1 MEETFIPQGAKPA
14 MGYDMSKFYGIDARG
29 IPFFYHISTSNLS
42 FIQTARD
49 LKSLG
54 INNNA
59 FFLSL
64 YNPDLA
70 DVDPF
75 SPNLTKE
82 QVQAIINECIIN
94 PWYFI
99 RECVRI
105 PEQGGGTGPGAGSK
119 FRLHR
124 GNLAACWC
132 FFRNI
137 DLYLV
142 IPRQCFKTHSMLAC
156 LNWAYIFGTSNSVFN
171 FSNKSQKDSDDNLR
185 KMKEQKDVLP
195 IYMQHRYG
203 IEIDESGDFKQVKGL
218 DNVRTMTNPVNGN
231 RIDSKPSA
239 ATEEKADGIG
249 RGNSAPIQFYDEVE
263 FTKYIGTIIMA
274 AGPAYV
280 RAAENAKKNG
290 AMYGRIF
297 ITTPGNIDSQ
307 PVKDSMSTREQAAVF
322 TERLYDMTEDDI
334 AAFMKANSRNGII
347 YIEFNYKQIGM
358 DEEWYQK
365 VCAVSN
371 WDKIKIKREVLLQR
385 IRGTSES
392 PFDPDDLDTINGFRK
407 EPIDEIMIN
416 KIFTLYVY
424 ERLDKTVPYI
434 LGVDCATGVNNDN
447 TVLMVIDP
455 YTLHPVACMKTPLA
469 DAVETAQNI
478 IHVVNRYIPKALVA
492 IESNHLGSAIIA
504 ILKRSSIAA
513 NLYYDIDKAMVP
525 DVETRLDKHG
535 MVMND
540 PNNRRFYGVATT
552 ATTRPMMM
560 QILLRHVAER
570 KSDFICRELIDDLN
584 NLIQKASGK
593 IEAAPGEHDDVVMA
607 YLIALFV
614 YYHGSKLTR
623 YGITKYDPRK
633 PIGEKVKKVETYA
646 DAYDALPDDLKQY
659 FPNPQGQ
666 QIYQSYGGLQI
677 DNVPKQ
683 NIEVNPSP
691 DYYQSERE
699 QYINTSS
706 GMRVGVINDEY
717 REKLH
722 SPYEEPSYDDYSG
735 AFDVCDI
742 LNSD

>member
-1 MEETFIPQGAKPA
+1 MEEAFIPQGAKPA

-59 FFLSL
+59 FFLAL

-334 AAFMKANSRNGII
+334 AAFMKANSRNGIV

-407 EPIDEIMIN
+407 EPIDEIMVN

-424 ERLDKTVPYI
+424 EKLDKTVPYI

-447 TVLMVIDP
+447 TVLMIIDP

-633 PIGEKVKKVETYA
+633 PTSEKVKKVETYA
-646 DAYDALPDDLKQY
+646 DAYDALPDELKQY

-666 QIYQSYGGLQI
+666 QLYQSYGGLQI
-677 DNVPKQ
+677 DDVPKQ
-683 NIEVNPSP
+683 HIDPNPPP
-691 DYYQSERE
+691 DYYHSERE

-722 SPYEEPSYDDYSG
+722 SPYEEAGYDDYSG

>member
-1 MEETFIPQGAKPA
+1 MEEVFIPQGAKPA
-14 MGYDMSKFYGIDARG
+14 MGYDMSKFYGIDSRG

-334 AAFMKANSRNGII
+334 AAFIKANSRNGII

-407 EPIDEIMIN
+407 EPIDEIMVN

-424 ERLDKTVPYI
+424 EKLDKTVPYI
-434 LGVDCATGVNNDN
+434 MGVDCATGVNNDN
-447 TVLMVIDP
+447 TVLMIIDP

-525 DVETRLDKHG
+525 DVETRLDKYG

-593 IEAAPGEHDDVVMA
+593 IEAAQGEHDDVVMA

-614 YYHGSKLTR
+614 YYHGSKLSR

-633 PIGEKVKKVETYA
+633 PIGESVKKVETYA
-646 DAYDALPDDLKQY
+646 DAYEALPDNLKQY

-666 QIYQSYGGLQI
+666 QLYQSYGGLQL
-677 DNVPKQ
+677 DDVPKQ
-683 NIEVNPSP
+683 HIDLNPPP
-691 DYYQSERE
+691 DYYHSERE

-722 SPYEEPSYDDYSG
+722 SPYEDSGYDDYSG

>member
-1 MEETFIPQGAKPA
+1 MEEVFIPQGAKPA
-14 MGYDMSKFYGIDARG
+14 MVYDMSKFYGIDSRG

-407 EPIDEIMIN
+407 EPIDEIMVN

-424 ERLDKTVPYI
+424 ENLDKTVPYI
-434 LGVDCATGVNNDN
+434 MGVDCATGVNNDN
-447 TVLMVIDP
+447 TVLMIIDP

-593 IEAAPGEHDDVVMA
+593 IEAAQGEHDDVVMA

-614 YYHGSKLTR
+614 YYHGSKLSR

-633 PIGEKVKKVETYA
+633 PIGEKAKKVETYA
-646 DAYDALPDDLKQY
+646 DAYEALPDNLKQY

-666 QIYQSYGGLQI
+666 QLYQSYGGLQL
-677 DNVPKQ
+677 DDVPKQ
-683 NIEVNPSP
+683 HIDLNPPP
-691 DYYQSERE
+691 DYYHSERE

-722 SPYEEPSYDDYSG
+722 SPYEEAGYDDYSG

>member
-1 MEETFIPQGAKPA
+1 MEEGFIPQGAKPA
-14 MGYDMSKFYGIDARG
+14 MGYDMSKFYGIDSRG

-407 EPIDEIMIN
+407 EPIDEIMVN

-424 ERLDKTVPYI
+424 EKLDKTVPYI
-434 LGVDCATGVNNDN
+434 MGVDCATGVNNDN
-447 TVLMVIDP
+447 TVLMIIDP

-593 IEAAPGEHDDVVMA
+593 IEAAQGEHDDVVMA

-614 YYHGSKLTR
+614 YYHGSKLSR

-633 PIGEKVKKVETYA
+633 PIRESVKKVETYA
-646 DAYDALPDDLKQY
+646 DAYEALPDNLKQY

-666 QIYQSYGGLQI
+666 QLYQSYGGLQL
-677 DNVPKQ
+677 DDVPKQ
-683 NIEVNPSP
+683 HIDLNPPP
-691 DYYQSERE
+691 DYYHSERE

-722 SPYEEPSYDDYSG
+722 SPYEDAGYDDYSG

>member
-1 MEETFIPQGAKPA
+1 MEEVFIPQGAKPA
-14 MGYDMSKFYGIDARG
+14 MGYDMSKFYGIDSRG

-49 LKSLG
+49 LKSLS

-99 RECVRI
+99 RECARI

-407 EPIDEIMIN
+407 EPIDEIMVN

-424 ERLDKTVPYI
+424 EKLDKTVPYI
-434 LGVDCATGVNNDN
+434 MGVDCATGVNNDN
-447 TVLMVIDP
+447 TVLMIIDP

-593 IEAAPGEHDDVVMA
+593 IEAAQGEHDDVVMA

-614 YYHGSKLTR
+614 YYHGSKLSR

-633 PIGEKVKKVETYA
+633 PIGESVKKVETYA
-646 DAYDALPDDLKQY
+646 DAYEALPDNLKQY

-666 QIYQSYGGLQI
+666 QLYQSYGGLQL
-677 DNVPKQ
+677 DDVPKQ
-683 NIEVNPSP
+683 HIDLNPPP
-691 DYYQSERE
+691 DYYHSERE

-722 SPYEEPSYDDYSG
+722 SPYEEAGYDDYSG

>member
-1 MEETFIPQGAKPA
+1 MEEVFIPQGAKPA
-14 MGYDMSKFYGIDARG
+14 MGYDMSKFYGIDSRG

-407 EPIDEIMIN
+407 EPIDEIMVN

-424 ERLDKTVPYI
+424 EKLDKTVPYI
-434 LGVDCATGVNNDN
+434 MGVDCATGVNNDN
-447 TVLMVIDP
+447 TVLMIIDP

-593 IEAAPGEHDDVVMA
+593 IEAAQGEHDDVVMA

-614 YYHGSKLTR
+614 YYHGSKLSR

-633 PIGEKVKKVETYA
+633 LIGESVKKVETYA
-646 DAYDALPDDLKQY
+646 DAYEALPDNLKQY

-666 QIYQSYGGLQI
+666 QLYQSYGGLQL
-677 DNVPKQ
+677 DDVPKQ
-683 NIEVNPSP
+683 HIDLNPPP
-691 DYYQSERE
+691 DYYHSERE

-722 SPYEEPSYDDYSG
+722 SPYEEAGYDDYSG

>member
-1 MEETFIPQGAKPA
+1 MEEVFIPQGAKPA
-14 MGYDMSKFYGIDARG
+14 MGYDMSKFYGIDSRG

-239 ATEEKADGIG
+239 TTEEKADGIG

-322 TERLYDMTEDDI
+322 TERLYDMTEEDI
-334 AAFMKANSRNGII
+334 VAFMKANSRNGII

-407 EPIDEIMIN
+407 EPIDEIMVN

-424 ERLDKTVPYI
+424 EKLDKTVPYI
-434 LGVDCATGVNNDN
+434 MGVDCATGVNNDN
-447 TVLMVIDP
+447 TVLMIIDP

-593 IEAAPGEHDDVVMA
+593 IEAAQGEHDDVVMA

-614 YYHGSKLTR
+614 YYHGSKLSR

-633 PIGEKVKKVETYA
+633 PIGESVKKVETYA
-646 DAYDALPDDLKQY
+646 DAYEALPDNLKQY

-666 QIYQSYGGLQI
+666 QLYQSYGGLQL
-677 DNVPKQ
+677 DDVPKQ
-683 NIEVNPSP
+683 HIDLNPPP
-691 DYYQSERE
+691 DYYHSERE

-722 SPYEEPSYDDYSG
+722 GPYEDSGYDDYSG

>member
-1 MEETFIPQGAKPA
+1 MEEVFIPQGAKPA
-14 MGYDMSKFYGIDARG
+14 MGYDMSKFYGIDSRG

-99 RECVRI
+99 RECARI

-407 EPIDEIMIN
+407 EPIDEIMVN

-424 ERLDKTVPYI
+424 EKLDKTVPYI
-434 LGVDCATGVNNDN
+434 MGVDCATGVNNDN
-447 TVLMVIDP
+447 TVLMIIDP

-593 IEAAPGEHDDVVMA
+593 IEAAQGEHDDVVMA

-614 YYHGSKLTR
+614 YYHGSKLSR

-633 PIGEKVKKVETYA
+633 PIGESVKKVETYA
-646 DAYDALPDDLKQY
+646 DAYEALPDNLKQY

-666 QIYQSYGGLQI
+666 QLYQSYGGLQL
-677 DNVPKQ
+677 DDVPKQ
-683 NIEVNPSP
+683 HIDLNPPP
-691 DYYQSERE
+691 DYYHSERE

-722 SPYEEPSYDDYSG
+722 SPYEEAGYDDYSG

>member
-1 MEETFIPQGAKPA
+1 MEEVFIPQGAKPA
-14 MGYDMSKFYGIDARG
+14 MGYDMSKFYGIDSRG
-29 IPFFYHISTSNLS
+29 IPFFYHIYTSNLS

-59 FFLSL
+59 FFLAL

-407 EPIDEIMIN
+407 EPIDEIMVN
-416 KIFTLYVY
+416 KIFTLYIY
-424 ERLDKTVPYI
+424 EKLDKTVPYI
-434 LGVDCATGVNNDN
+434 MGVDCATGVNNDN
-447 TVLMVIDP
+447 TVLMIIDP

-614 YYHGSKLTR
+614 YYHGSKLSR

-633 PIGEKVKKVETYA
+633 PIGESVKKVETYA
-646 DAYDALPDDLKQY
+646 DAYEALPDNLKQY

-666 QIYQSYGGLQI
+666 QLYQSYGGLQL
-677 DNVPKQ
+677 DDVPKQ
-683 NIEVNPSP
+683 HIDLNPPP
-691 DYYQSERE
+691 DYYHSERE

-722 SPYEEPSYDDYSG
+722 SPYEDAGYDDYSG
-735 AFDVCDI
+735 AFDICDI
-742 LNSD
+742 LNND

>member
-1 MEETFIPQGAKPA
+1 MEEVFIPQGAKPA
-14 MGYDMSKFYGIDARG
+14 MGYDMSKFYGIDSRG

-218 DNVRTMTNPVNGN
+218 DNVRTMTYPVNGN

-407 EPIDEIMIN
+407 EPIDEIMVN

-424 ERLDKTVPYI
+424 EKLDKTVPYI
-434 LGVDCATGVNNDN
+434 MGVDCATGVNNDN
-447 TVLMVIDP
+447 TVLMIIDP

-593 IEAAPGEHDDVVMA
+593 IEAAQGEHDDVVMA

-614 YYHGSKLTR
+614 YYHGSKLSR

-633 PIGEKVKKVETYA
+633 PIGESVKKVETYA
-646 DAYDALPDDLKQY
+646 DAYEALPDNLKQY

-666 QIYQSYGGLQI
+666 QLYQSYGGLQL
-677 DNVPKQ
+677 DDVPKQ
-683 NIEVNPSP
+683 HIDLNPPP
-691 DYYQSERE
+691 DYYHSELE

-722 SPYEEPSYDDYSG
+722 SPYEEAGYDDYSG

>member
-1 MEETFIPQGAKPA
+1 MEEVFIPQGAKPA
-14 MGYDMSKFYGIDARG
+14 MGYDMSKFYGIDSRG

-407 EPIDEIMIN
+407 EPIDEIMVN

-424 ERLDKTVPYI
+424 EKLDKTVPYI
-434 LGVDCATGVNNDN
+434 MGVDCATGVNNDN
-447 TVLMVIDP
+447 TVLMIIDP

-513 NLYYDIDKAMVP
+513 NLYYDINKAMVP

-593 IEAAPGEHDDVVMA
+593 IEAAQGEHDDVVMA

-614 YYHGSKLTR
+614 YYHGSKLSR

-633 PIGEKVKKVETYA
+633 PIGEKAKKVETYA
-646 DAYDALPDDLKQY
+646 DAYEALPDNLKQY

-666 QIYQSYGGLQI
+666 QLYQSYGGLQL
-677 DNVPKQ
+677 DDVPKQ
-683 NIEVNPSP
+683 HINLNPPP
-691 DYYQSERE
+691 DYYHSERE

-722 SPYEEPSYDDYSG
+722 SPYEEAGYDDYSG

>member
-1 MEETFIPQGAKPA
+1 MEEVFIPQGAKPA
-14 MGYDMSKFYGIDARG
+14 MGYDMSKFYGIDSRG

-407 EPIDEIMIN
+407 EPIDEIMVN

-424 ERLDKTVPYI
+424 EKLDKTVPYI
-434 LGVDCATGVNNDN
+434 MGVDCATGVNNDN
-447 TVLMVIDP
+447 TVLMIIDP

-593 IEAAPGEHDDVVMA
+593 IEAAQGEHDDVVMA

-614 YYHGSKLTR
+614 YYHGSKLSR

-633 PIGEKVKKVETYA
+633 QIGESVKKVETYA
-646 DAYDALPDDLKQY
+646 DAYEALPDNLKQY

-666 QIYQSYGGLQI
+666 QLYQSYGGLQL
-677 DNVPKQ
+677 DDVPKQ
-683 NIEVNPSP
+683 HIDLNPPP
-691 DYYQSERE
+691 DYYHSERE

-722 SPYEEPSYDDYSG
+722 SPYEEAGYDDYSG

>member
-1 MEETFIPQGAKPA
+1 MEEVFIPQGAKPA
-14 MGYDMSKFYGIDARG
+14 MGYDMSKFYGIDSRG

-59 FFLSL
+59 FFLAL

-334 AAFMKANSRNGII
+334 AAFMKANSRNGIV

-666 QIYQSYGGLQI
+666 QIYQSYAGLQI

-683 NIEVNPSP
+683 NVQLNPPP

-706 GMRVGVINDEY
+706 GMRVGIINDEY

-722 SPYEEPSYDDYSG
+722 SPYEEPSYDDYSS

>member
-1 MEETFIPQGAKPA
+1 MEEVFIPQGAKPA
-14 MGYDMSKFYGIDARG
+14 MGYDMSKFYGIDSRG

-59 FFLSL
+59 FFLAL

-407 EPIDEIMIN
+407 EPIDEIMVN

-424 ERLDKTVPYI
+424 KKLDKTVPYI
-434 LGVDCATGVNNDN
+434 MGVDCATGVNNDN
-447 TVLMVIDP
+447 TVLMIIDP

-593 IEAAPGEHDDVVMA
+593 IEAAQGEHDDVVMA

-614 YYHGSKLTR
+614 YYHGSKLSR

-633 PIGEKVKKVETYA
+633 PIGESVKKVETYA
-646 DAYDALPDDLKQY
+646 DAYEALPDNLKQY

-666 QIYQSYGGLQI
+666 QLYQSYGGLQL
-677 DNVPKQ
+677 DDVPKQ
-683 NIEVNPSP
+683 HIDLNPPP
-691 DYYQSERE
+691 DYYHSERE

-722 SPYEEPSYDDYSG
+722 SPYEDSGYDDYSG

>member
-1 MEETFIPQGAKPA
+1 MEEVFIPQGAKPA
-14 MGYDMSKFYGIDARG
+14 MGYDMSKFYGIDSRG

-407 EPIDEIMIN
+407 EPIDEIMVN

-424 ERLDKTVPYI
+424 EKLDKTVPYI
-434 LGVDCATGVNNDN
+434 MGVDCATGVNNDN
-447 TVLMVIDP
+447 TVLMIIDP

-513 NLYYDIDKAMVP
+513 NLYYDINKAMVP

-593 IEAAPGEHDDVVMA
+593 IEAAQGEHDDVVMA

-614 YYHGSKLTR
+614 YYHGSKLSR

-633 PIGEKVKKVETYA
+633 PIGESVKKVETYA
-646 DAYDALPDDLKQY
+646 DAYEALPDNLKQY

-666 QIYQSYGGLQI
+666 QLYQSYGGLQL
-677 DNVPKQ
+677 DDVPKQ
-683 NIEVNPSP
+683 HIDLNPPP
-691 DYYQSERE
+691 DYYHSERE

-722 SPYEEPSYDDYSG
+722 SPYEDSGYDDYSG

>member
-1 MEETFIPQGAKPA
+1 MEEVFIPQGAKPA
-14 MGYDMSKFYGIDARG
+14 MGYDMSKFYGIDSRG

-59 FFLSL
+59 FFLAL

-203 IEIDESGDFKQVKGL
+203 IAIDESGDFKQVKGL

-407 EPIDEIMIN
+407 EPIDEIMVN

-424 ERLDKTVPYI
+424 EKLDKTVPYI
-434 LGVDCATGVNNDN
+434 MGVDCATGVNNDN
-447 TVLMVIDP
+447 TVLMIIDP

-593 IEAAPGEHDDVVMA
+593 IEAAQGEHDDVVMA

-614 YYHGSKLTR
+614 YYHGSKLSR

-633 PIGEKVKKVETYA
+633 PIGESVKKVETYA
-646 DAYDALPDDLKQY
+646 DAYEALPDNLKQY

-666 QIYQSYGGLQI
+666 QLYQSYGGLQL
-677 DNVPKQ
+677 DDVPKQ
-683 NIEVNPSP
+683 HIDLNPPP
-691 DYYQSERE
+691 DYYHSERE

-722 SPYEEPSYDDYSG
+722 SPYEDSGYDDYSG

>member
-1 MEETFIPQGAKPA
+1 MEEVFIPQGAKPA
-14 MGYDMSKFYGIDARG
+14 MGYDMSKFYGIDSRG

-392 PFDPDDLDTINGFRK
+392 PFDPDDLDTINGLRK
-407 EPIDEIMIN
+407 EPIDEIMVN

-424 ERLDKTVPYI
+424 EKLDKTVPYI
-434 LGVDCATGVNNDN
+434 MGVDCATGVNNDN
-447 TVLMVIDP
+447 TVLMIIDP

-593 IEAAPGEHDDVVMA
+593 IEAAQGEHDDVVMA

-614 YYHGSKLTR
+614 YYHGSKLSR

-633 PIGEKVKKVETYA
+633 PIGESVKKVETYA
-646 DAYDALPDDLKQY
+646 DAYEALPDNLKQY

-666 QIYQSYGGLQI
+666 QLYQSYGGLQL
-677 DNVPKQ
+677 DDVPKQ
-683 NIEVNPSP
+683 HIDLNPPP
-691 DYYQSERE
+691 DYYHSERE

-722 SPYEEPSYDDYSG
+722 SPYEDSGYDDYSG

>member
-1 MEETFIPQGAKPA
+1 MEEVFIPQGAKPA
-14 MGYDMSKFYGIDARG
+14 MGYDMSKFYGIDSRG

-407 EPIDEIMIN
+407 EPIDEIMVN

-424 ERLDKTVPYI
+424 EKLDKTVPYI
-434 LGVDCATGVNNDN
+434 MGVDCATGVNNDN
-447 TVLMVIDP
+447 TVLMIIDP

-535 MVMND
+535 MVIND

-593 IEAAPGEHDDVVMA
+593 IEAAQGEHDDVVMA

-614 YYHGSKLTR
+614 YYHGSKLSR

-633 PIGEKVKKVETYA
+633 PIGESVKKVETYA
-646 DAYDALPDDLKQY
+646 DAYEALPDNLKQY

-666 QIYQSYGGLQI
+666 QLYQSYGGLQL
-677 DNVPKQ
+677 DDVPKQ
-683 NIEVNPSP
+683 HIDLNPPP
-691 DYYQSERE
+691 DYYHSERE

-722 SPYEEPSYDDYSG
+722 SPYEEAGYDDYSG

>member
-1 MEETFIPQGAKPA
+1 MEEVFIPQGAKPA
-14 MGYDMSKFYGIDARG
+14 MGYDMSKFYGIDSRG

-49 LKSLG
+49 LKSLD

-59 FFLSL
+59 FFLAL

-322 TERLYDMTEDDI
+322 TERLYDMTEEDI

-407 EPIDEIMIN
+407 EPIDEIMVN

-424 ERLDKTVPYI
+424 EKLDKTVPYI
-434 LGVDCATGVNNDN
+434 MGVDCATGVNNDN
-447 TVLMVIDP
+447 TVLMIIDP

-593 IEAAPGEHDDVVMA
+593 IEAAQGEHDDVVMA

-614 YYHGSKLTR
+614 YYHGSKLSR

-633 PIGEKVKKVETYA
+633 PIGESVKKVETYA
-646 DAYDALPDDLKQY
+646 DAYEALPDNLKQY

-666 QIYQSYGGLQI
+666 QLYQSYGGLQL
-677 DNVPKQ
+677 DDVPKQ
-683 NIEVNPSP
+683 HIDLNPPP
-691 DYYQSERE
+691 DYYHSERE

-722 SPYEEPSYDDYSG
+722 SPYEEAGYDDYSG

>member
-1 MEETFIPQGAKPA
+1 MEEVFIPQGAKPA
-14 MGYDMSKFYGIDARG
+14 MGYDMSKFYGIDSRG
-29 IPFFYHISTSNLS
+29 IPFFYHISTSNLT

-59 FFLSL
+59 FFLAL

-407 EPIDEIMIN
+407 EPIDEIMVN

-424 ERLDKTVPYI
+424 EKLDKTIPYI
-434 LGVDCATGVNNDN
+434 MGVDCATGVNNDN
-447 TVLMVIDP
+447 TVLMIIDP

-593 IEAAPGEHDDVVMA
+593 IEAAQGEHDDVVMA

-614 YYHGSKLTR
+614 YYHGSKLSR

-633 PIGEKVKKVETYA
+633 PIGESVKKVETYA
-646 DAYDALPDDLKQY
+646 DAYEALPDNLKQY

-666 QIYQSYGGLQI
+666 QLYQSYGGLQL
-677 DNVPKQ
+677 DDVPKQ
-683 NIEVNPSP
+683 HIDLNPPP
-691 DYYQSERE
+691 DYYHSERE

-722 SPYEEPSYDDYSG
+722 SPYEDAGYDDYSG

>member
-1 MEETFIPQGAKPA
+1 MEEAFIPQGAKPA

-59 FFLSL
+59 FFLAL

-70 DVDPF
+70 DIDPF

-334 AAFMKANSRNGII
+334 AAFMKANSRNGIV

-407 EPIDEIMIN
+407 EPIDEIMVN

-424 ERLDKTVPYI
+424 EKLDKTVPYI

-447 TVLMVIDP
+447 TVLMIIDP

-633 PIGEKVKKVETYA
+633 PIGEKAKKVETYA
-646 DAYDALPDDLKQY
+646 DAYDALPDELKQY

-666 QIYQSYGGLQI
+666 QLYQSYGGLQI
-677 DNVPKQ
+677 DDVPKQ
-683 NIEVNPSP
+683 HIDPNPPP
-691 DYYQSERE
+691 DYYHSERE

-722 SPYEEPSYDDYSG
+722 SPYEEAGYDDYSG

>member
-1 MEETFIPQGAKPA
+1 MEEVFIPQGAKPA
-14 MGYDMSKFYGIDARG
+14 MGYDMSKFYGIDSRG

-59 FFLSL
+59 FFLAL

-70 DVDPF
+70 DVNPF

-407 EPIDEIMIN
+407 EPIDEIMVN

-424 ERLDKTVPYI
+424 EKLDKTVPYI
-434 LGVDCATGVNNDN
+434 MGVDCATGVNNDN
-447 TVLMVIDP
+447 TVLMIIDP

-593 IEAAPGEHDDVVMA
+593 IEAAQGEHDDVVMA

-614 YYHGSKLTR
+614 YYHGSKLSR

-633 PIGEKVKKVETYA
+633 PIGESVKKVETYA
-646 DAYDALPDDLKQY
+646 DAYEALPDNLKQY

-666 QIYQSYGGLQI
+666 QLYQSYGGLQL
-677 DNVPKQ
+677 DDVPKQ
-683 NIEVNPSP
+683 HIDLNPPP
-691 DYYQSERE
+691 DYYHSERE

-722 SPYEEPSYDDYSG
+722 SPYEEAGYDDYSG

>member
-1 MEETFIPQGAKPA
+1 MEEVFIPQGAKPA
-14 MGYDMSKFYGIDARG
+14 MGYDMSKFYGIDSRG

-407 EPIDEIMIN
+407 EPIDEIMVN

-424 ERLDKTVPYI
+424 EKLDKTVPYI
-434 LGVDCATGVNNDN
+434 MGVDCATGVNNDN
-447 TVLMVIDP
+447 TVLMIIDP

-593 IEAAPGEHDDVVMA
+593 IEAAQGEHDDVVMA

-614 YYHGSKLTR
+614 YYHGSKLSR
-623 YGITKYDPRK
+623 YGITKYDPHK
-633 PIGEKVKKVETYA
+633 PIGESVKKVETYA
-646 DAYDALPDDLKQY
+646 DAYEALPDNLKQY

-666 QIYQSYGGLQI
+666 QLYQSYGGLQL
-677 DNVPKQ
+677 DDVPKQ
-683 NIEVNPSP
+683 HIDLNPPP
-691 DYYQSERE
+691 DYYHSERE

-722 SPYEEPSYDDYSG
+722 SPYEEAGYDDYSG

>member
-1 MEETFIPQGAKPA
+1 MEEVFIPQGAKPA
-14 MGYDMSKFYGIDARG
+14 MGYDMSKFYGIDSRG

-59 FFLSL
+59 FFLAL

-407 EPIDEIMIN
+407 EPIDEIMVN

-424 ERLDKTVPYI
+424 EKLDKTVPYI
-434 LGVDCATGVNNDN
+434 MGVDCATGVNNDN
-447 TVLMVIDP
+447 TVLMIIDP

-614 YYHGSKLTR
+614 YYHGSKLSR

-633 PIGEKVKKVETYA
+633 PIGKEVKKVETYA

-666 QIYQSYGGLQI
+666 QLYQSYGGLQL
-677 DNVPKQ
+677 DDVPKQ
-683 NIEVNPSP
+683 HIDLNPPP
-691 DYYQSERE
+691 DYYHSERE

-722 SPYEEPSYDDYSG
+722 SPYEDAGYDDYSG

>member
-1 MEETFIPQGAKPA
+1 MEEVFIPQGAKPA
-14 MGYDMSKFYGIDARG
+14 MGYDMSKFYGIDSRG

-59 FFLSL
+59 FFLAL

-407 EPIDEIMIN
+407 EPIDEIMVN

-424 ERLDKTVPYI
+424 EKLDKTVPYI
-434 LGVDCATGVNNDN
+434 MGVDCATGVNNDN
-447 TVLMVIDP
+447 TVLMIIDP

-478 IHVVNRYIPKALVA
+478 IHVVNRYIPKALVS

-593 IEAAPGEHDDVVMA
+593 IEAAQGEHDDVVMA

-614 YYHGSKLTR
+614 YYHGSKLSR

-633 PIGEKVKKVETYA
+633 PIGESVKKVETYA
-646 DAYDALPDDLKQY
+646 DAYEALPDNLKQY

-666 QIYQSYGGLQI
+666 QLYQSYGGLQL
-677 DNVPKQ
+677 DDVPKQ
-683 NIEVNPSP
+683 HIDLNPPP
-691 DYYQSERE
+691 DYYHSERE

-722 SPYEEPSYDDYSG
+722 SPYEEAGYDDYSG

>member
-1 MEETFIPQGAKPA
+1 MEETFIPPGAKPA

-42 FIQTARD
+42 FIQTAMD

-54 INNNA
+54 IKNNA
-59 FFLSL
+59 FFLAL

-203 IEIDESGDFKQVKGL
+203 IELDESGDFKQVKGL

-290 AMYGRIF
+290 AMFGRIF

-322 TERLYDMTEDDI
+322 TERLYDMTEEDI
-334 AAFMKANSRNGII
+334 QGFLKANSRNGIV

-385 IRGTSES
+385 IRGTSQS

-407 EPIDEIMIN
+407 EPIDEIMVN

-424 ERLDKTVPYI
+424 ERLDKSVPYI

-478 IHVVNRYIPKALVA
+478 IQVVNRYIPKALVA

-525 DVETRLDKHG
+525 DVESRLDKHG

-633 PIGEKVKKVETYA
+633 PIGEKVKKVETYD
-646 DAYDALPDDLKQY
+646 DAYNALPDELKQY

-666 QIYQSYGGLQI
+666 SIYQSYGGLQI
-677 DNVPKQ
+677 DDVPQQK
-683 NIEVNPSP
+683 VDPNPP
-691 DYYQSERE
+691 PAYYQSARE

-706 GMRVGVINDEY
+706 GLRVGVINDEY
-717 REKLH
+717 QEKLH
-722 SPYEEPSYDDYSG
+722 APYEDAGYDDYSG

>member
-1 MEETFIPQGAKPA
+1 MEEVFIPQGAKPA
-14 MGYDMSKFYGIDARG
+14 MGYDMSKFYGIDSRG

-49 LKSLG
+49 LKSLR

-59 FFLSL
+59 FFLAL

-407 EPIDEIMIN
+407 EPIDEIMVN

-424 ERLDKTVPYI
+424 EKLDKTVPYI
-434 LGVDCATGVNNDN
+434 MGVDCATGVNNDN
-447 TVLMVIDP
+447 TVLMIIDP

-593 IEAAPGEHDDVVMA
+593 IEAAQGEHDDVVMA

-614 YYHGSKLTR
+614 YYHGSKLSR

-633 PIGEKVKKVETYA
+633 PIGESVKKVETYA
-646 DAYDALPDDLKQY
+646 DAYEALPDNLKQY

-666 QIYQSYGGLQI
+666 QLYQSYGGLQL
-677 DNVPKQ
+677 DDVPKQ
-683 NIEVNPSP
+683 HIDLNPPP
-691 DYYQSERE
+691 DYYHSERE

-722 SPYEEPSYDDYSG
+722 SPYEDSGYDDYSG

>member
-1 MEETFIPQGAKPA
+1 MEEGFIPQGAKPA
-14 MGYDMSKFYGIDARG
+14 MGYDMSKFYGIDSRG

-407 EPIDEIMIN
+407 EPIDEIMVN

-424 ERLDKTVPYI
+424 EKLDKTVPYI
-434 LGVDCATGVNNDN
+434 MGVDCATGVNNDN
-447 TVLMVIDP
+447 TVLMIIDP

-593 IEAAPGEHDDVVMA
+593 IEAAQGEHDDVVMA

-614 YYHGSKLTR
+614 YYHGSKLSR

-633 PIGEKVKKVETYA
+633 PIGESVKKVETYA
-646 DAYDALPDDLKQY
+646 DAYEALPDNLKQY

-666 QIYQSYGGLQI
+666 QLYQSYGGLQL
-677 DNVPKQ
+677 DDVPKQ
-683 NIEVNPSP
+683 HIDLNPPP
-691 DYYQSERE
+691 DYYHSERE

-722 SPYEEPSYDDYSG
+722 SPYEEAGYDDYSG

>member
-1 MEETFIPQGAKPA
+1 MEEVFIPQGAKPA
-14 MGYDMSKFYGIDARG
+14 MGYDMSKFYGIDSRG

-59 FFLSL
+59 FFLAL

-322 TERLYDMTEDDI
+322 TERLYDMTEEDI
-334 AAFMKANSRNGII
+334 VAFMKANSRNGII

-407 EPIDEIMIN
+407 EPIDEIMVN

-424 ERLDKTVPYI
+424 EKLDKTVPYI
-434 LGVDCATGVNNDN
+434 MGVDCATGVNNDN
-447 TVLMVIDP
+447 TVLMIIDP

-540 PNNRRFYGVATT
+540 SNNRRFYGVATT

-593 IEAAPGEHDDVVMA
+593 IEAAQGEHDDVVMA

-614 YYHGSKLTR
+614 YYHGSKLSR

-633 PIGEKVKKVETYA
+633 PIGESVKKVETYA
-646 DAYDALPDDLKQY
+646 DAYEALPDNLKQY

-666 QIYQSYGGLQI
+666 QLYQSYGGLQL
-677 DNVPKQ
+677 DDVPKQ
-683 NIEVNPSP
+683 HIDLNPPP
-691 DYYQSERE
+691 DYYHSERE

-722 SPYEEPSYDDYSG
+722 SPYEEADYDDYSG

>member
-1 MEETFIPQGAKPA
+1 MEEVFIPQGAKPA
-14 MGYDMSKFYGIDARG
+14 MGYDMSKFYGIDSRG

-59 FFLSL
+59 FFLAL

-407 EPIDEIMIN
+407 ESIDEIMVN

-424 ERLDKTVPYI
+424 EKLDKTVPYI
-434 LGVDCATGVNNDN
+434 MGVDCATGVNNDN
-447 TVLMVIDP
+447 TVLMIIDP

-593 IEAAPGEHDDVVMA
+593 IEAAQGEHDDVVMA

-614 YYHGSKLTR
+614 YYHGSKLSR

-633 PIGEKVKKVETYA
+633 PIGESVKKVETYA
-646 DAYDALPDDLKQY
+646 DAYEALPDNLKQY

-666 QIYQSYGGLQI
+666 QLYQSYGGLQL
-677 DNVPKQ
+677 DDVPKQ
-683 NIEVNPSP
+683 HIDLNPPP
-691 DYYQSERE
+691 DYYHSERE

-722 SPYEEPSYDDYSG
+722 SPYEDSGYDDYSG

>member
-1 MEETFIPQGAKPA
+1 MEEVFIPQGAKPA
-14 MGYDMSKFYGIDARG
+14 MGYDMSKFYGIDSRG

-59 FFLSL
+59 FFLAL

-156 LNWAYIFGTSNSVFN
+156 LNWVYIFGTSNSVFN

-407 EPIDEIMIN
+407 EPIDEIMVN

-424 ERLDKTVPYI
+424 EKLDKTVPYI
-434 LGVDCATGVNNDN
+434 MGVDCATGVNNDN
-447 TVLMVIDP
+447 TVLMIIDP

-593 IEAAPGEHDDVVMA
+593 IEAAQGEHDDVVMA

-614 YYHGSKLTR
+614 YYHGSKLSR

-633 PIGEKVKKVETYA
+633 PIGESVKKVETYA
-646 DAYDALPDDLKQY
+646 DAYEALPDNLKQY

-666 QIYQSYGGLQI
+666 QLYQSYGGLQL
-677 DNVPKQ
+677 DDVPKQ
-683 NIEVNPSP
+683 HIDLNPPP
-691 DYYQSERE
+691 DYYHSERE

-722 SPYEEPSYDDYSG
+722 SPYEEAGYDDYSG

>member
-1 MEETFIPQGAKPA
+1 MEEVFIPQGAKPA
-14 MGYDMSKFYGIDARG
+14 MGYDMSKFYGIDSRG
-29 IPFFYHISTSNLS
+29 IPFFYHIYTSNLS

-59 FFLSL
+59 FFLAL

-407 EPIDEIMIN
+407 EPIDEIMVN

-424 ERLDKTVPYI
+424 EKLDKTVPYI
-434 LGVDCATGVNNDN
+434 MGVDCATGVNNDN
-447 TVLMVIDP
+447 TVLMIIDP

-593 IEAAPGEHDDVVMA
+593 IEAAQGEHDDVVMA

-614 YYHGSKLTR
+614 YYHGSKLSR

-633 PIGEKVKKVETYA
+633 PIGESVKKVETYA
-646 DAYDALPDDLKQY
+646 DAYEALPDNLKQY

-666 QIYQSYGGLQI
+666 QLYQSYGGLQL
-677 DNVPKQ
+677 DDVPKQ
-683 NIEVNPSP
+683 HIDLNPPP
-691 DYYQSERE
+691 DYYHSERE

-722 SPYEEPSYDDYSG
+722 SPYEEAGYDDYSG

>member
-1 MEETFIPQGAKPA
+1 MEEVFIPQGAKPA
-14 MGYDMSKFYGIDARG
+14 MGYDMSKFYGIDSRG

-49 LKSLG
+49 LKSLA

-407 EPIDEIMIN
+407 EPIDEIMVN

-424 ERLDKTVPYI
+424 EKLDKTVPYI
-434 LGVDCATGVNNDN
+434 MGVDCATGVNNDN
-447 TVLMVIDP
+447 TVLMIIDP

-593 IEAAPGEHDDVVMA
+593 IEAAQGEHDDVVMA

-614 YYHGSKLTR
+614 YYHGSKLSR

-633 PIGEKVKKVETYA
+633 PIGESVKKVETYA
-646 DAYDALPDDLKQY
+646 DAYEALPDNLKQY

-666 QIYQSYGGLQI
+666 QLYQSYGGLQL
-677 DNVPKQ
+677 DDVPKQ
-683 NIEVNPSP
+683 HIDLNPPP
-691 DYYQSERE
+691 DYYHSERE

-722 SPYEEPSYDDYSG
+722 SPYEEAGYDDYSG

>member
-1 MEETFIPQGAKPA
+1 MEEAFIPQGAKPA

-334 AAFMKANSRNGII
+334 AAFMKANSRNGIV

-633 PIGEKVKKVETYA
+633 PIGEKAKKVETYA

-683 NIEVNPSP
+683 NVQLNPPP

-722 SPYEEPSYDDYSG
+722 SPYEESGYDDYSG

>member
-1 MEETFIPQGAKPA
+1 MEEVFIPQGAKPA
-14 MGYDMSKFYGIDARG
+14 MGYDMSKFYGIDSRG

-49 LKSLG
+49 LKSLS

-59 FFLSL
+59 FFLAL

-407 EPIDEIMIN
+407 EPIDEIMVN

-424 ERLDKTVPYI
+424 EKLDKTVPYI
-434 LGVDCATGVNNDN
+434 MGVDCATGVNNDN
-447 TVLMVIDP
+447 TVLMIIDP

-593 IEAAPGEHDDVVMA
+593 IEAAQGEHDDVVMA

-614 YYHGSKLTR
+614 YYHGSKLSR

-633 PIGEKVKKVETYA
+633 PIGESVKKVETYA
-646 DAYDALPDDLKQY
+646 DAYEALPDNLKQY

-666 QIYQSYGGLQI
+666 QLYQSYGGLQL
-677 DNVPKQ
+677 DDVPKQ
-683 NIEVNPSP
+683 HIDLNPPP
-691 DYYQSERE
+691 DYYHSERE

-722 SPYEEPSYDDYSG
+722 SPYEDAGYDDYSG
-735 AFDVCDI
+735 AFDVCNI

>member
-1 MEETFIPQGAKPA
+1 MEEAFIPQGAKPA

-334 AAFMKANSRNGII
+334 AAFMKANSRNGIV

-683 NIEVNPSP
+683 NVQLNPPP

-722 SPYEEPSYDDYSG
+722 SPYEESGYDDYSG